1 MHTRVALV
9 AWTILIGLG
18 AASAAGQ
25 SAATQPA
32 APPATRPTV
41 PAAVEH
47 ALQVVPDDTHLLVVV
62 PDIADLAR
70 GVRAFCMAA
79 GLPAADEVSAAGLL
93 GDLLEE
99 VGRAVDPA
107 GPLVLAVS
115 AERPEPVM
123 IVLLKDAEALGATGA
138 PTRVR
143 GAEVYELKREQL
155 AAVTAERIA
164 VFARERADVEAAL
177 GSTGKAVRKL
187 TPEHM
192 ALLARRQV
200 LLWVEVAPWQ
210 ATIQRGL
217 SFALQMVSL
226 GAAAEGPDGEW
237 TIQFYRAVFDLLGK
251 VLRETEHYAAAVQID
266 AQGVFFED
274 RATFRADGAADRLL
288 ADVRPAR
295 GDLLRGLPAG
305 ALMTFGAEWDTAPG
319 AASLNEA
326 VLRAMLSSNPWRER
340 LEAGKVE
347 QLIERSGKL
356 YQTMTGFNGALLPA
370 EGGGMLYAG
379 LHFTTDAEAVLRE
392 VRAVVRESP
401 ELLKV
406 WSALPSAEITY
417 ETETVDG
424 TSLDCYLFNFGVE
437 DPQLQPMLSA
447 FYGNDASVYFL
458 AAPQGAVYAMGPRAQ
473 ARSLALRMR
482 NSPPAAHADDA
493 RYTTLLKRLSPR
505 PYFCLTMDL
514 PGTMQLFFKSI
525 EKAGMPLPPLDF
537 GSQPTPLAGVAFYLE
552 RPAVR
557 FELFVPAEAV
567 GALAKGFGAL
577 GPEAREAF

>member
-1 MHTRVALV
+1 MLTRVALV

-18 AASAAGQ
+18 AASAVGE

-32 APPATRPTV
+32 AQPATRPTL

-62 PDIADLAR
+62 PDMADLAR
-70 GVRAFCMAA
+70 GVRAFCTVA
-79 GLPAADEVSAAGLL
+79 GLPAAEEASAAELFGE
-93 GDLLEE
+93 LLEE

-115 AERPEPVM
+115 AERAEPLM
-123 IVLLKDAEALGATGA
+123 IALLKDAEALGATGT

-187 TPEHM
+187 TPEHR

-210 ATIQRGL
+210 ATIQQGL

-226 GAAAEGPDGEW
+226 GAAEGPDGEW

-274 RATFRADGAADRLL
+274 RTTFKADGAVDRFL
-288 ADVRPAR
+288 ADVRAAR

-319 AASLNEA
+319 ASSLNEA
-326 VLRAMLSSNPWRER
+326 LLRALLSSSPWRER
-340 LEAGKVE
+340 LEAGKVA
-347 QLIERSGKL
+347 QLIETSGKL
-356 YQTMTGFNGALLPA
+356 YQTITGFNGALLPA

-437 DPQLQPMLSA
+437 DPQLQPMLDA
-447 FYGNDASVYFL
+447 FYGKDASMYFL

-473 ARSLALRMR
+473 ARSLALRLR
-482 NSPPAAHADDA
+482 NSPPAAGADDA
-493 RYTTLLKRLSPR
+493 RQTTLLKRLSPR

-514 PGTMQLFFKSI
+514 PGTTQLFFKSV
-525 EKAGMPLPPLDF
+525 ERAGMPLPPLDF
-537 GSQPTPLAGVAFYLE
+537 GSQPTPLAGVALYLE